1 MCVFLHAHQGALR
14 RHVAEV
20 NEVPTN
26 HAATAWKPLLTA
38 RVEAPVF
45 HYTIALTIAT
55 LVRVVRSP
63 GRRRRHLEYEVGRS
77 ALSVYQLAVAAA
89 HDHQVRYPRV
99 VPHGQ
104 AGPHWNIARDR
115 DVRLVREVNRKA
127 GRRILQLGCVVV

>member
-1 MCVFLHAHQGALR
+1 MCIFLHAHQGALR

-89 HDHQVRYPRV
+89 HRPSGPVSARRPPR
-99 VPHGQ
+99 
-104 AGPHWNIARDR
+104 AGWAPLEHRSR
-115 DVRLVREVNRKA
+115 P
-127 GRRILQLGCVVV
+127 